1 MEQPP
6 HNLSQNQ
13 AEREHVPSLI
23 SFGSSSKASMAITPD
38 GIVLNP
44 RDTFIQELDNVKVK
58 DLVESTDPKRMSKIS
73 VIGSEETKRTG
84 NKKFLPKRFA
94 VVHDPP
100 QVILEYMIV
109 FGSSGDPSTPTKRSV
124 AKYTL

>member
-1 MEQPP
+1 
-6 HNLSQNQ
+6 
-13 AEREHVPSLI
+13 
-23 SFGSSSKASMAITPD
+23 MAITPD

-58 DLVESTDPKRMSKIS
+58 DLVESTDPKRMSNVS
-73 VIGSEETKRTG
+73 VIAEETKRTG

-94 VVHDPP
+94 VVHEPP

-109 FGSSGDPSTPTKRSV
+109 FGASGDPSTPTKRSV